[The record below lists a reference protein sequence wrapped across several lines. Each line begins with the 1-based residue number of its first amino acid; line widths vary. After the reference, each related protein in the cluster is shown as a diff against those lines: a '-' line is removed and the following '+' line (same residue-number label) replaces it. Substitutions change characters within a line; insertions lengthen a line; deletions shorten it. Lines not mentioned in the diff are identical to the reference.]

1 MFEILQGIIFIFF
14 LILLLK
20 ITIVTIK
27 FLLFIGIVL
36 LIYNFIRKRY

>member
-20 ITIVTIK
+20 ITIVAIK
-27 FLLFIGIVL
+27 FLLFIGIVV